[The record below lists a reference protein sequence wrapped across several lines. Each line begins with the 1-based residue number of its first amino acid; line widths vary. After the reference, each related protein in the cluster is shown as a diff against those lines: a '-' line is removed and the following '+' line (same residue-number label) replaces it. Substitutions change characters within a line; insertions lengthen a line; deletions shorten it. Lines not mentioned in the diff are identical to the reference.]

1 MILLTGATGLVGGHL
16 LWYLLQENEKIV
28 AIKRKTSDTKI
39 LERIFGFYGAD
50 SAKYLE
56 KIEWRIA
63 DVLDKASL
71 NKAMTDIDT
80 VYHCAAVVSLGMG
93 SQQLIDTNV
102 QGTQNIVDAAME
114 KGVKAF
120 CMVSSIA
127 ACGKSRNKQLVDEN
141 TEREENAQIA
151 AYAQSKYLS
160 EKVVWEAM
168 GKGLNACIVNPG
180 VILGFSGTQSGSSQL
195 FAQVRKGLPFYTSG
209 GSGYIDVQDVVK
221 AMILLV
227 HAEKFGERY
236 ILVAE
241 NNSNKEILTWM
252 ARGFAKNSPF
262 ILIPRAVLLLVG
274 TLLQEISKIT
284 NKAPLLD
291 KKMARSATNRE
302 FYSSEKFVKTFG
314 YKFNS
319 IENCINSVCKHWD
332 KSPPTPSGGA

>member
-16 LWYLLQENEKIV
+16 LWHLLQENEKVV
-28 AIKRKTSDTKI
+28 AIKRKASNTKI
-39 LERIFGFYGAD
+39 LEHIFGFYGDD
-50 SAKYLE
+50 SKKLLD
-56 KIEWRIA
+56 KVEWRIA
-63 DVLDKASL
+63 DVLDKTSL
-71 NKAMTDIDT
+71 INALADIDT

-102 QGTQNIVDAAME
+102 QGTQNIVDAAIE
-114 KGVKAF
+114 KSVKAF

-127 ACGKSRNKQLVDEN
+127 ACGKSKNKELVNEN
-141 TEREENAQIA
+141 TLREENDQIA
-151 AYAQSKYLS
+151 AYAQSKFLS
-160 EKVVWEAM
+160 EKVVWEAIN
-168 GKGLNACIVNPG
+168 KGLNACILNPG

-209 GSGYIDVQDVVK
+209 GSGYVDVQDVVK
-221 AMILLV
+221 AMILLLK
-227 HAEKFGERY
+227 AEKFGERF

-252 ARGFAKNSPF
+252 ARGFGKKPPF
-262 ILIPRAVLLLVG
+262 ILIPRNILLTVG
-274 TLLQEISKIT
+274 SILQTIGKIT

-291 KKMARSATNRE
+291 KNMARSATNRE

-319 IENCINSVCKHWD
+319 IENCIYSVCKHWD
-332 KSPPTPSGGA
+332 NVF

>member
-16 LWYLLQENEKIV
+16 LWHLLQENEKVV
-28 AIKRKTSDTKI
+28 AIKRKTSDIRI
-39 LERIFGFYGAD
+39 LERIFSFYGED
-50 SAKYLE
+50 SEKLLK

-71 NKAMTDIDT
+71 ETAMTGIET

-102 QGTQNIVDAAME
+102 RGTENIVEAAITND
-114 KGVKAF
+114 VKAF

-127 ACGKSRNKQLVDEN
+127 ACGKSKNKELVNEI

-151 AYAQSKYLS
+151 AYAKSKFLS

-195 FAQVRKGLPFYTSG
+195 FAQVRKGLPFYTAG
-209 GSGYIDVQDVVK
+209 GSGYVDVQDVVK
-221 AMILLV
+221 AMILV
-227 HAEKFGERY
+227 VNAEKFGERY

-252 ARGFAKNSPF
+252 ARGFGKNPPI
-262 ILIPRAVLLLVG
+262 ILIPRGVLLMVG
-274 TLLQEISKIT
+274 SILQGIGKIT

-291 KKMARSATNRE
+291 KNMARSATNRE
-302 FYSSEKFVKTFG
+302 FYSAEKFVKTFG
-314 YKFNS
+314 YRFNS
-319 IENCINSVCKHWD
+319 IEHCIDNVCKHWL
-332 KSPPTPSGGA
+332 KAF